1 MMMFHDRQNAGIQLG
16 KYLIKRS
23 IKIDVVLGLPRGGV
37 VTASAVADILK
48 KPLDVMVVRKLGLP
62 GHSEYAV
69 GAIAEGGVEIYNDGI
84 LTMLGLDRRD
94 LAGVLKEEKNRLN
107 DYERQFHRQPRRLA
121 RKSILLVDDGIAT
134 GLTALAAIKTC
145 RKMGAR
151 DVRIAAP
158 VASTSA
164 ARDLKKAADDAYF
177 LEVDPNF
184 QAVAQYYKQFDQ
196 VTNEEVINLL
206 SL

>member
-1 MMMFHDRQNAGIQLG
+1 MFHDRQNAGIQLG